1 MCQPL
6 YTFSELSV
14 DTMEIQVSNPQT
26 EDSRK
31 PREKR
36 KKIKKELSVDRARLA
51 QERALLAWVRTAT
64 TLMTFGFAL
73 FKFLEAQ
80 LAENHRPP
88 LLGFIT
94 PRVIGLT
101 LLLSG
106 FVGLALSV
114 YRHIRVMKL
123 LDQYS
128 KTKFFTPALLLA
140 YLIMV
145 LIALLIIGSLPYN
158 WGQ

>member
-1 MCQPL
+1 VLRRGSQ
-6 YTFSELSV
+6 
-14 DTMEIQVSNPQT
+14 
-26 EDSRK
+26 
-31 PREKR
+31 EKE
-36 KKIKKELSVDRARLA
+36 ELSVDRARLA
-51 QERALLAWVRTAT
+51 QERALLAWVRTST

-80 LAENHRPP
+80 LTQNHRPP

-106 FVGLALSV
+106 FFGLALSV
-114 YRHIRVMKL
+114 YRHIQVMKL

-128 KTKFFTPALLLA
+128 STRFFTPALLLA

-145 LIALLIIGSLPYN
+145 LIALLVIGSLPHD
-158 WGQ
+158 

>member
-1 MCQPL
+1 MCQLL
-6 YTFSELSV
+6 YNFSKLSV
-14 DTMEIQVSNPQT
+14 ETMEIEVDNPPT
-26 EDSRK
+26 KDSSK
-31 PREKR
+31 TPD
-36 KKIKKELSVDRARLA
+36 KKKKVKKEELSFDRARLA

-80 LAENHRPP
+80 LTQNHRQP

-106 FVGLALSV
+106 FFGLALSV
-114 YRHIRVMKL
+114 YRHIQVMKL

-128 KTKFFTPALLLA
+128 STRFFTPALLLA

-145 LIALLIIGSLPYN
+145 LIALLIIGSLPHD
-158 WGQ
+158 

>member
-1 MCQPL
+1 MCQLL
-6 YTFSELSV
+6 YNFSKLSV
-14 DTMEIQVSNPQT
+14 ETMEIEVDNPAT
-26 EDSRK
+26 KDSSK
-31 PREKR
+31 TPDKK
-36 KKIKKELSVDRARLA
+36 KKIKKEELSVDRARLA

-80 LAENHRPP
+80 LTQNHRPP

-106 FVGLALSV
+106 FFGLALSV
-114 YRHIRVMKL
+114 YRHIQVMKL

-128 KTKFFTPALLLA
+128 STRFFTPALLLA

-145 LIALLIIGSLPYN
+145 LIALLVIGSLPHD
-158 WGQ
+158 

>member
-1 MCQPL
+1 MCQLL
-6 YTFSELSV
+6 YNFSKLSV
-14 DTMEIQVSNPQT
+14 ETMEIEVDNPPT
-26 EDSRK
+26 KDSSK
-31 PREKR
+31 TPD
-36 KKIKKELSVDRARLA
+36 KKKKVKKEELSVDRARLA

-80 LAENHRPP
+80 LTQNHRPP

-106 FVGLALSV
+106 FFGLALSV
-114 YRHIRVMKL
+114 YRHSQVMKL

-128 KTKFFTPALLLA
+128 STRFFTPALLLA

-145 LIALLIIGSLPYN
+145 LIALLVIGSLPHD
-158 WGQ
+158 

>member
-1 MCQPL
+1 MLRRGSQ
-6 YTFSELSV
+6 
-14 DTMEIQVSNPQT
+14 
-26 EDSRK
+26 
-31 PREKR
+31 EKE
-36 KKIKKELSVDRARLA
+36 ELSVDRARLA
-51 QERALLAWVRTAT
+51 QERALLAWVRTST

-80 LAENHRPP
+80 LTQNHRPP

-106 FVGLALSV
+106 FFGLALSV
-114 YRHIRVMKL
+114 YRHIQVMKL

-128 KTKFFTPALLLA
+128 STRFFTPALLLA

-145 LIALLIIGSLPYN
+145 LIALLVIGSLPHD
-158 WGQ
+158 

>member
-1 MCQPL
+1 VLRRGSQ
-6 YTFSELSV
+6 
-14 DTMEIQVSNPQT
+14 
-26 EDSRK
+26 
-31 PREKR
+31 EKE
-36 KKIKKELSVDRARLA
+36 ELSVDRARLA

-80 LAENHRPP
+80 LTQNHRPP

-106 FVGLALSV
+106 FFGLALSV
-114 YRHIRVMKL
+114 YRHIQVMKL

-128 KTKFFTPALLLA
+128 STRFFTPALLLA

-145 LIALLIIGSLPYN
+145 LIALLVIGSLPHD
-158 WGQ
+158 

>member
-1 MCQPL
+1 
-6 YTFSELSV
+6 
-14 DTMEIQVSNPQT
+14 MEIEVDNPPT
-26 EDSRK
+26 KDSSK
-31 PREKR
+31 TTD
-36 KKIKKELSVDRARLA
+36 KKKKVKKEELSVDRARLA

-80 LAENHRPP
+80 LTQNHRPP

-106 FVGLALSV
+106 FFGLALSV
-114 YRHIRVMKL
+114 YRHIQVMKL

-128 KTKFFTPALLLA
+128 STRFFTPALLLA

-145 LIALLIIGSLPYN
+145 LIALLVIGSLPHD
-158 WGQ
+158 

>member
-1 MCQPL
+1 MLRRGSQ
-6 YTFSELSV
+6 
-14 DTMEIQVSNPQT
+14 
-26 EDSRK
+26 
-31 PREKR
+31 EKE
-36 KKIKKELSVDRARLA
+36 ELSVDRARLA

-80 LAENHRPP
+80 LTQNHRPP

-106 FVGLALSV
+106 FFGLALSV
-114 YRHIRVMKL
+114 YRHIQVMKL

-128 KTKFFTPALLLA
+128 STRFFTPALLLA

-145 LIALLIIGSLPYN
+145 LIALLVIGSLPHD
-158 WGQ
+158 